1 MASQILTDLQQ
12 AVLADERRLLGDA
25 RALMARVGAPEPDQL
40 ALAEAIGQLD
50 DFFLLVV
57 VGEFNSGKSA
67 FINEFLGLPVL
78 AEGVTPTT
86 ERISVLRH
94 GDAVASVQRADGTLE
109 ITAPAPILRDIH
121 VVDTPGTNA
130 ILRDHEALT
139 TKFVPRSDLV
149 IFVTSADRPFT
160 ETERAFLETI
170 RDWGKRV
177 VVAVNKIDILESTG
191 EVDQVV
197 RFLEEGV
204 RTLLGMSPRVFPV
217 SVRLARR
224 GREGDQAAL
233 TASRFE
239 ALDGHIRATLESPD
253 RVRLKFLNP
262 IGVADRVM
270 VSLLEESGARLA
282 VLDDDLGTLADID
295 RQTATYARDMARD
308 FEFRM
313 ADVEKLLIE
322 MEQRGHA
329 FFEETL
335 RIGRV
340 MDLVKKTRI
349 EQAYADQ
356 VVADT
361 PRRIERKVSEI
372 VDWLVDTEFLHWQSV
387 SATVARRQQ
396 ARGDRIGGSPE
407 AGRFLA
413 ERTRLVESLVRES
426 QQTVETFDRQRE
438 AGLMAEKARGAVAAS
453 AAAGLGA
460 VGLGAVVT
468 AAATTVAA
476 DVTGLAAAG
485 LLAAVGL
492 FVIPDRRRRAKR
504 DLREKIT
511 TLRATLARTLR
522 SEFESEMSRSVERVR
537 ESIAPYS
544 RFVRSEH
551 EHLTRARA
559 DVTSLRAE
567 LDNLRG
573 RILA

>member
-1 MASQILTDLQQ
+1 MASQILTDAQQ
-12 AVLADERRLLGDA
+12 ALLADERRLLGDA
-25 RALMARVGAPEPDQL
+25 RALMARIGAPESDQT
-40 ALAEAIGQLD
+40 ALAEAIRQLD

-67 FINEFLGLPVL
+67 FINVFLSQSVL
-78 AEGVTPTT
+78 TEGVTPTT
-86 ERISVLRH
+86 DRISVLRH
-94 GDAVASVQRADGTLE
+94 GDSVTAVTRADGILD
-109 ITAPAPILRDIH
+109 ITAPAAILRDIH

-139 TKFVPRSDLV
+139 TRFVPRSDLV

-170 RDWGKRV
+170 RNWGKRV
-177 VVAVNKIDILESTG
+177 VVALNKIDILESAAD
-191 EVDQVV
+191 VDRVV
-197 RFLEEGV
+197 QFVEEGA

-224 GREGDQAAL
+224 GRDGDAAAL
-233 TASRFE
+233 DASRFA
-239 ALDGHIRATLESPD
+239 ALERHIVDTLESPD

-262 IGVADRVM
+262 LGVADRVL
-270 VSLLEESGARLA
+270 VALLEETRARLA
-282 VLDDDLGTLADID
+282 VLDEDIEALEDID

-308 FEFRM
+308 FDYRM
-313 ADVEKLLIE
+313 ADVEKLLLE

-340 MDLVKKTRI
+340 IDLINKTRI

-361 PRRIERKVSEI
+361 PRRIERKVGEI
-372 VDWLVDTEFLHWQSV
+372 VDWLVDTEFLHWQTV
-387 SATVARRQQ
+387 SAHVTRRQQ
-396 ARGDRIGGSPE
+396 ARGDRVVGSPE

-438 AGLMAEKARGAVAAS
+438 AGLMAEKARTAVAAS
-453 AAAGLGA
+453 AAAGIGA

-511 TLRATLARTLR
+511 ALRSTLATTLR

-551 EHLTRARA
+551 EHLTAARA
-559 DVTSLRAE
+559 DIEALRTL
-567 LDNLRG
+567 LDGMR
-573 RILA
+573 RQILS